1 MGDMDSG
8 NSGSMQSSST
18 GGGGGEDQEY
28 DSRGGAA
35 VFFNPAAAA
44 ISNFNLENMTP
55 PLQLYS
61 FSNNNGSSSFAHHQV
76 SNYFD
81 HPPTLSQ
88 SSSLECS
95 NFMLNHHNNGTNNNP
110 NNNNNQLDMVWPNKF
125 ASIRPS
131 ISTDDANCTHHDGPL
146 SYSITN
152 NQQQQQQQ
160 QQPMPVPAQGPPTA
174 PTNAGSSRNPKKRSR
189 ASRRAP
195 TTVLTTDT
203 SNFRQMVQEFTG
215 IPAPPFTAFST
226 RTRFDIFGGLGGH
239 SSSTTVPPPP
249 YLLRPFPQKRT
260 TTLHQPSFLA
270 NSSLPSLTTTTT
282 TTSTSNI
289 NNSNAAL
296 VDGIGLAPSSTTCAA
311 NTSVSTTIAPPPT
324 TTAFQLCDPHEFLN
338 TNNNNNN
345 HPQLSFQ
352 SLLQPSSV
360 AVTCTTAT
368 PHHTTCSVNPAGDAL
383 VNGRGTGTNGGAT
396 KGEGMVDSWI
406 CSSD

>member
-1 MGDMDSG
+1 MDSG

-125 ASIRPS
+125 GSIRPS

-152 NQQQQQQQ
+152 NQQHQQ
-160 QQPMPVPAQGPPTA
+160 QQPIPVATQGPPTA

-270 NSSLPSLTTTTT
+270 NSSLPSLTTTT
-282 TTSTSNI
+282 STSNI

-296 VDGIGLAPSSTTCAA
+296 VDGIGLAPSSTTCAT

-324 TTAFQLCDPHEFLN
+324 TTAFQLCDPHEFLS

>member
-1 MGDMDSG
+1 MYSGDMDSG

-125 ASIRPS
+125 GSIRPS

-152 NQQQQQQQ
+152 NQQHQQ
-160 QQPMPVPAQGPPTA
+160 QQPIPVATQGPPTA

-270 NSSLPSLTTTTT
+270 NSSLPSLTTTT
-282 TTSTSNI
+282 STSNI

-296 VDGIGLAPSSTTCAA
+296 VDGIGLAPSSTTCAT

-324 TTAFQLCDPHEFLN
+324 TTAFQLCDPHEFLS

>member
-125 ASIRPS
+125 GSIRPS

-152 NQQQQQQQ
+152 NQQHQQ
-160 QQPMPVPAQGPPTA
+160 QQPIPVATQGPPTA

-270 NSSLPSLTTTTT
+270 NSSLPSLTTTT
-282 TTSTSNI
+282 STSNI

-296 VDGIGLAPSSTTCAA
+296 VDGIGLAPSSTTCAT

-324 TTAFQLCDPHEFLN
+324 TTAFQLCDPHEFLS